1 MKLNQLRALVAIAKA
16 GSIQE
21 AARLM
26 HLTQPALSKSI
37 RELEREVGVPL
48 LVRSTKGATLTP
60 YGAMIAK
67 RSRAIQK
74 EVDKIREEIDSLR
87 GELGGRLSIGL
98 TPPAAGAALADAVSL
113 FRQQRPSVELQ
124 LLELRPAQI
133 TDGLRDG
140 ALDLGIVTQYGEA
153 EPAGLKWAKLYSLK
167 TLLAVGGKRAHRKV
181 AVEELADMEW
191 LALDGTEDPN
201 GYISTLFSQFDADGA
216 VFIYRP
222 LPGTCVTSL
231 RRDALGGN
239 CISGAG
245 ASFSRGAN
253 DAARVERADAGVE
266 RVARLSGRGS
276 VDVRCQ
282 RVRANSQCVGCAA
295 SWAWRR
301 DCLAALATIPE
312 FITEGYSLEN
322 KFLAL
327 SLATGDSA
335 ADPATA

>member
-1 MKLNQLRALVAIAKA
+1 MKLNQLKALVAVAKA

-113 FRQQRPSVELQ
+113 FRKQRPSVELQ

-153 EPAGLKWAKLYSLK
+153 ESAGLRWIKLYSLT
-167 TLLAVGGKRAHRKV
+167 TLLAIGGKHPHRRI
-181 AVEELADMEW
+181 AVNELTELDW
-191 LALDGTEDPN
+191 LALDGTDDPN
-201 GYISTLFSQFDADGA
+201 GYISTLFSQFDLPMPTRLVRCSSIGLYLELASRLNA
-216 VFIYRP
+216 VTHWGETAFPVLEPHFREGRMTRLELNAPMPALNVLLVYQDEDLLTSAATDFVQFLNASVARHQGHGV
-222 LPGTCVTSL
+222 GTTL
-231 RRDALGGN
+231 RR
-239 CISGAG
+239 
-245 ASFSRGAN
+245 
-253 DAARVERADAGVE
+253 
-266 RVARLSGRGS
+266 
-276 VDVRCQ
+276 
-282 RVRANSQCVGCAA
+282 
-295 SWAWRR
+295 
-301 DCLAALATIPE
+301 
-312 FITEGYSLEN
+312 
-322 KFLAL
+322 
-327 SLATGDSA
+327 
-335 ADPATA
+335 

>member
-201 GYISTLFSQFDADGA
+201 GYISTLFSQFDLPMPTRMVRCSSIGLYLELASRLCA
-216 VFIYRP
+216 VTHWGETAFQVLEPHFREGRMTRLELSAQMPALNVLLVYQDED
-222 LPGTCVTSL
+222 LLTSAASEFVRILNASVARHRGHGEGIAL
-231 RRDALGGN
+231 RR
-239 CISGAG
+239 
-245 ASFSRGAN
+245 
-253 DAARVERADAGVE
+253 
-266 RVARLSGRGS
+266 
-276 VDVRCQ
+276 
-282 RVRANSQCVGCAA
+282 
-295 SWAWRR
+295 
-301 DCLAALATIPE
+301 
-312 FITEGYSLEN
+312 
-322 KFLAL
+322 
-327 SLATGDSA
+327 
-335 ADPATA
+335 

>member
-74 EVDKIREEIDSLR
+74 EVDKICEEIDSMR

-153 EPAGLKWAKLYSLK
+153 EPAGLKWVKLYSLK
-167 TLLAVGGKRAHRKV
+167 TLLAIGGKRAHRKV
-181 AVEELADMEW
+181 AVQDLADMEW
-191 LALDGTEDPN
+191 LALDSKEDPN
-201 GYISTLFSQFDADGA
+201 GYISTLFSQFDLPMPARMVRCSSIALYLELASRLNAVTHWGETAFQVLAPYFREGRMTRLELDAPMPSLNVFLVYQDEDLLTSAATEFVQILNTSVGRHRGA
-216 VFIYRP
+216 GE
-222 LPGTCVTSL
+222 GTML
-231 RRDALGGN
+231 RR
-239 CISGAG
+239 
-245 ASFSRGAN
+245 
-253 DAARVERADAGVE
+253 
-266 RVARLSGRGS
+266 
-276 VDVRCQ
+276 
-282 RVRANSQCVGCAA
+282 
-295 SWAWRR
+295 
-301 DCLAALATIPE
+301 
-312 FITEGYSLEN
+312 
-322 KFLAL
+322 
-327 SLATGDSA
+327 
-335 ADPATA
+335 